1 MDIGYKDISKLD
13 SDEQFMG
20 RINRSCKKSGEV
32 YFFNLDRV
40 DKIYKDDFR
49 VNKEFSLLDNEMRN
63 ILKNKNFYEY
73 YDKVLKLLKES
84 NSALNDGNI
93 EKFFK
98 ENVWMLNFNKI
109 SERMKL
115 IEDDNW
121 SMSVYLA
128 RNIHEGEVNLDGEK
142 IWNDYKWL
150 LQDNKMNFS
159 EKQVKLSNVRSKMN
173 YFIYEISKNMDL
185 PYNDKIGEL
194 YYIEN
199 GEKYFE
205 NGKLDKEKFKNEVG
219 MFIDL

>member
-1 MDIGYKDISKLD
+1 
-13 SDEQFMG
+13 
-20 RINRSCKKSGEV
+20 
-32 YFFNLDRV
+32 
-40 DKIYKDDFR
+40 
-49 VNKEFSLLDNEMRN
+49 MRK

-128 RNIHEGEVNLDGEK
+128 RNIHESEVNLDGEK

-219 MFIDL
+219 MFIDV

>member
-1 MDIGYKDISKLD
+1 
-13 SDEQFMG
+13 MG

-49 VNKEFSLLDNEMRN
+49 VNKESSLLDNEMRK

-128 RNIHEGEVNLDGEK
+128 RNIHESEVNLDGEK

-219 MFIDL
+219 MFIDV

>member
-1 MDIGYKDISKLD
+1 
-13 SDEQFMG
+13 
-20 RINRSCKKSGEV
+20 
-32 YFFNLDRV
+32 
-40 DKIYKDDFR
+40 
-49 VNKEFSLLDNEMRN
+49 
-63 ILKNKNFYEY
+63 
-73 YDKVLKLLKES
+73 
-84 NSALNDGNI
+84 
-93 EKFFK
+93 
-98 ENVWMLNFNKI
+98 MLNFNKI

-128 RNIHEGEVNLDGEK
+128 RNIHESEVNLDGEK